1 MNKLKIVFKVIEFSL
16 YAIALAISIILSF
29 YFKGNEYA
37 LYSVVYTLIALG
49 LLEVVLLLVR
59 VTNKD
64 IIKSLI
70 PYTHVAYM
78 VTSILCYYVLKYA
91 THYEEFKILY
101 WSLYLGITLI
111 AVIVAI
117 ILNYKLKKNKV
128 K

>member
-64 IIKSLI
+64 IIKS
-70 PYTHVAYM
+70 
-78 VTSILCYYVLKYA
+78 
-91 THYEEFKILY
+91 
-101 WSLYLGITLI
+101 
-111 AVIVAI
+111 
-117 ILNYKLKKNKV
+117 
-128 K
+128 

>member
-1 MNKLKIVFKVIEFSL
+1 
-16 YAIALAISIILSF
+16 
-29 YFKGNEYA
+29 
-37 LYSVVYTLIALG
+37 
-49 LLEVVLLLVR
+49 VLLLVR

-64 IIKSLI
+64 IIKSLT